1 MTQKEISKKNNE
13 YVLALYRAGMSL
25 ATLPPSATFFPPR
38 AMARPVIK
46 KHDDNVIEFR
56 KK

>member
-13 YVLALYRAGMSL
+13 YVLSLFRAGMSL

-46 KHDDNVIEFR
+46 KHDDNVIEF
-56 KK
+56 KKK